1 MPKIMVFRTLRVNA
15 ALNFSNFFF
24 KNTLQ
29 CTSTTL
35 NHPFTWQNFGL
46 SSKTTFSH
54 FLAQN
59 KVCPSIFKK
68 RLRKLLKNFQKK
80 KNFFLFKMFRKHFV
94 GQFPSR
100 CGLFLVPGFSREGPI
115 ESVSFV
121 RSFVRS
127 SVRSSRFI
135 SETVHGIVLKF

>member
-68 RLRKLLKNFQKK
+68 RLRKLLKNFPKK
-80 KNFFLFKMFRKHFV
+80 KNFFFCSKCLENT
-94 GQFPSR
+94 
-100 CGLFLVPGFSREGPI
+100 LLVNSQAGVVYFWSPALAERDLQNQS
-115 ESVSFV
+115 

-127 SVRSSRFI
+127 SVRSSVR
-135 SETVHGIVLKF
+135 HVLFRKPFMGSF